1 MNARQAL
8 GRLGEDAAAR
18 LYERA
23 GFAIVERNYRCRS
36 GEIDVIARRGG
47 MVVFCEVKTRSTDR
61 FGLPAEA
68 VNHTKQVRLR
78 RLAAEWI
85 GERRPGRIEIRFDV
99 VSVIV
104 GRHGT
109 EVTHLPNAF

>member
-1 MNARQAL
+1 MNSRQAL
-8 GRLGEDAAAR
+8 GRLGEDAAVR
-18 LYERA
+18 LYEGA
-23 GFAIVERNYRCRS
+23 GFAIVERNYRCGS

-47 MVVFCEVKTRSTDR
+47 AVVFCEVKTRSTDR

-68 VNHTKQVRLR
+68 VNHAKRMRLR

-85 GERRPGRIEIRFDV
+85 RERRPGRIEIRFDV